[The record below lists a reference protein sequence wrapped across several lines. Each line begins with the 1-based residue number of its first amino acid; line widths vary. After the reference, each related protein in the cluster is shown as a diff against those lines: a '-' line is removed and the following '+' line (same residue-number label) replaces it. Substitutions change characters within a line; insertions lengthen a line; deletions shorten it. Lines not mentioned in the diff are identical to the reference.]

1 MSAHQNSTSI
11 MVAQDWFSSFCLDG
25 MERTVECG
33 FALGMISIKPQKMCL
48 SSHLRG
54 VKDLAV

>member
-1 MSAHQNSTSI
+1 M
-11 MVAQDWFSSFCLDG
+11 
-25 MERTVECG
+25 ECG

-54 VKDLAV
+54 VKDLAVLCRIISCFASPGV